1 MDIIATHKTSSIIV
15 LQYQNNAF
23 MQNLLIVSRYIWNL
37 YFISGSASYVS
48 IYCLHCT
55 LAIILHACLEN
66 LLMLCKFKTVF
77 LNFICQQCG
86 VEHLFICVLWSNIT
100 YIVPIKKEIYIYNIH
115 MDSIHCSFCFFEILF
130 SKYSLLN
137 LICNNFFKRLSPWFY
152 RHFPLVHCQE
162 IDIQHVI

>member
-37 YFISGSASYVS
+37 YFISGSACYVS

-100 YIVPIKKEIYIYNIH
+100 YIVPKKKRSISIIYIWTPSIVHFASLKYYSQNI
-115 MDSIHCSFCFFEILF
+115 
-130 SKYSLLN
+130 LLN
-137 LICNNFFKRLSPWFY
+137 LISWIWFATI
-152 RHFPLVHCQE
+152 L
-162 IDIQHVI
+162 

>member
-37 YFISGSASYVS
+37 YFISGSACYVS

-100 YIVPIKKEIYIYNIH
+100 YIVPIKKEIYISMVLQAFSTCPLSRNWYSTCHLNIGYY
-115 MDSIHCSFCFFEILF
+115 DIKVIF
-130 SKYSLLN
+130 SHSTPLQLGN
-137 LICNNFFKRLSPWFY
+137 WRPCWWTGVNF
-152 RHFPLVHCQE
+152 
-162 IDIQHVI
+162 